1 MLKNMGAVSENV
13 LEVSKYG
20 RMTLFIY
27 LKTYI
32 FVVKTG
38 HLKVKQNILLMELKL
53 YWRRREC
60 IWDIRASQELAVS

>member
-1 MLKNMGAVSENV
+1 MGAVSENV

-27 LKTYI
+27 LKIYI
-32 FVVKTG
+32 FVVKTE

-53 YWRRREC
+53 Y
-60 IWDIRASQELAVS
+60 